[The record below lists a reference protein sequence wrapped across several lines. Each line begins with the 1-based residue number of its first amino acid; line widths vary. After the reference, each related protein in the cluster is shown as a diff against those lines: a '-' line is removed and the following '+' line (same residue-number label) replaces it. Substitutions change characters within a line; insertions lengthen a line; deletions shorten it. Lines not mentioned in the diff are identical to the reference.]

1 MMFTESD
8 GDDVAERMGDH
19 ELVALSSFGARC
31 ACGSMSDSWLEHLAD
46 VAMSELG
53 TQRVATRLHLLPE
66 PEDET
71 LTGSPAAAALA
82 QAARV
87 LAEIQQWQDV
97 VAEAS
102 ALHHDFTTD
111 PWPTIA
117 AWHASVPPYLAP
129 ASAERWLRSQRVQS
143 SWRRTPPS
151 INPARQ
157 LELALGAQPELRRDI
172 AS

>member
-8 GDDVAERMGDH
+8 GDDVAETMGTH

-31 ACGSMSDSWLEHLAD
+31 ACGSTSDSWLEHLAD

-53 TQRVATRLHLLPE
+53 TQRPTTLRLVPE

-82 QAARV
+82 QAAHV
-87 LAEIQQWQDV
+87 LAELQRWQDV

-102 ALHHDFTTD
+102 ALHHDITTD

-129 ASAERWLRSQRVQS
+129 ASAERWLRSQRVQA
-143 SWRRTPPS
+143 SWRRTPTPIS
-151 INPARQ
+151 PARQ
-157 LELALGAQPELRRDI
+157 LELALGDQPAPRS
-172 AS
+172 A